1 MLGLLYLSLHL
12 LLSDSKTCDGSGY
25 KCSYSMRVFNMS
37 SKTLLKTFKGDMKQ
51 VIFYLSLESG
61 INFKNL
67 MSATLDILLHSMIGV
82 LRLTR

>member
-1 MLGLLYLSLHL
+1 
-12 LLSDSKTCDGSGY
+12 
-25 KCSYSMRVFNMS
+25 MS